1 MTRLEVVTL
10 GETMVSLR
18 TGTPLRL
25 GGTMTMT
32 MAGAESNVAIGL
44 ARLGHCVR
52 WGGRVGA
59 DELGAF
65 ILRTL
70 RAESVAVDTAVV
82 DTRRPT
88 GLMLAERRVADVS
101 RVSYYRTASAGS
113 ALTPA
118 DAVAALADTPRILHL
133 TGITPALS
141 GSAARAVDTAIDLA
155 RAAGTL
161 VSIDVNSRSS
171 LWTPRQARSVLCE
184 LVRRADIVIAS
195 EDELGLVVNG
205 RELVVTGRE
214 DEPAAAEGLAR
225 SGVSRLVITR
235 GARGATVWHE
245 GVAHHTAAAHVTVR
259 DTIGA
264 GDAFTAGFLSGVL
277 DDLGPAL
284 SLHRGAVVAAFAVA
298 AVGDWEGL
306 PTRQELSLLDAEEGS
321 TLR

>member
-1 MTRLEVVTL
+1 MTRVDVVSM

-59 DELGAF
+59 DEVGAY

-70 RAESVAVDTAVV
+70 RAESVAVDTVAV
-82 DTRRPT
+82 DATRPT

-101 RVSYYRTASAGS
+101 RVSYYRAGSAGS
-113 ALTPA
+113 ALAPA
-118 DAVAALADTPRILHL
+118 DATACLADIPRILHL

-141 GSAARAVDTAIDLA
+141 ESAAAAALTAVELA
-155 RAAGTL
+155 RRAGVL
-161 VSIDVNSRSS
+161 VSIDVNYRSR
-171 LWTPRQARSVLCE
+171 LWTTQEARPVLSD

-195 EDELGLVVNG
+195 EDELSLVVADRNDESAAFD
-205 RELVVTGRE
+205 EL
-214 DEPAAAEGLAR
+214 AA
-225 SGVSRLVITR
+225 SGVSQLVVKR
-235 GARGATVWHE
+235 GARGASLWQ
-245 GVAHHTAAAHVTVR
+245 GAGAHHASAIPVAVL

-277 DDLGPAL
+277 DELAPEMA
-284 SLHRGAVVAAFAVA
+284 LHRGTVTAAFAVA
-298 AVGDWEGL
+298 TVGDWEGL
-306 PTRQELSLLDAEEGS
+306 PTRSELSLLGAEAGA
-321 TLR
+321 TVR

>member
-1 MTRLEVVTL
+1 MNQLDVVTL

-25 GGTMTMT
+25 GGTLTMT

-44 ARLGHCVR
+44 ARLGHRVR

-59 DELGAF
+59 DEVGAF

-70 RAESVAVDTAVV
+70 RAESVAVDTVVV
-82 DTRRPT
+82 DAERPT

-101 RVSYYRTASAGS
+101 RVSYYRAGSAGS
-113 ALTPA
+113 ALSGA
-118 DAVAALADTPRILHL
+118 EAAACLADTPRILHV

-141 GSAARAVDTAIDLA
+141 VSAAEAVATAVRLA
-155 RAAGTL
+155 RRAGAL
-161 VSIDVNSRSS
+161 VSVDVNYRSR
-171 LWTPRQARSVLCE
+171 LWTPRQARSALSE
-184 LVRRADIVIAS
+184 LVRSADIVIAS
-195 EDELGLVVNG
+195 EDELGLVVTET
-205 RELVVTGRE
+205 R
-214 DEPAAAEGLAR
+214 DESAAAEELAA
-225 SGVSRLVITR
+225 SGVSQLVIKR

-245 GVAHHTAAAHVTVR
+245 GRAHHAAAIPVTVR

-264 GDAFTAGFLSGVL
+264 GDAFDAGYLSGVL
-277 DDLGPAL
+277 DGLSPAAAL
-284 SLHRGAVVAAFAVA
+284 RRGTVTGAFAVS

-306 PTRQELSLLDAEEGS
+306 PNRDELTLLDAEAGA